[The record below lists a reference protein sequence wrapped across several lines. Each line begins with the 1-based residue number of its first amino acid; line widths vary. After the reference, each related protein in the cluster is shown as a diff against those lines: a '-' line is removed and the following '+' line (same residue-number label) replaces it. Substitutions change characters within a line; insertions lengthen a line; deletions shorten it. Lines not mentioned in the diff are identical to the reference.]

1 MCSQPREGVAYF
13 PERPLGLLRF
23 IVRRFATLAATLLVA
38 SFAIYASLYVAP
50 GSPIATLTGGRTPS
64 PEAIAILEERY
75 NLNDPFL
82 VRYWNWLTGALTGDF
97 GVSIPLRQEVSDL
110 IVERA
115 PTTAGLVLYA
125 SLIILVSG
133 IGLGVLAGLR
143 PGWLDT
149 SVIVLTTVS
158 AAIPAFIAAIVLILV
173 FAVNLRWFPTV
184 GDGEGLVDGIYH
196 LTLPALAL
204 ASSSVALVARVTRTA
219 VREEMTREH
228 VATAVSRGLPRRVV
242 IRHHVIRNAAI
253 PIATIA
259 GLTVA
264 SLIALAAVVE
274 RAFALNG
281 LGSYLVQAA
290 LSKDFAVVQGI
301 ALVLVAAFVIVNTVV
316 DVLYALLDPRVKLG
330 ARPT

>member
-1 MCSQPREGVAYF
+1 M
-13 PERPLGLLRF
+13 LRF
-23 IVRRFATLAATLLVA
+23 LVRRLALLAATLLVA
-38 SFAIYASLYVAP
+38 SFAIYGALYLSP

-64 PEAIAILEERY
+64 PEAIAVLEHRY
-75 NLNDPFL
+75 HLDEPFL
-82 VRYWNWLTGALTGDF
+82 VRYWHWLSGALTGDL
-97 GVSIPLRQEVSDL
+97 GVSIPLRQEVSTL
-110 IVERA
+110 VVERA

-143 PGWLDT
+143 PGWTDT
-149 SVIVLTTVS
+149 SVIVITTIS

-173 FAVNLRWFPTV
+173 FGVNLRWFPTV
-184 GDGEGLVDGIYH
+184 GEGNGFFDGIYH

-204 ASSSVALVARVTRTA
+204 AASSIALVARVTRAA
-219 VREEMTREH
+219 VREEMAKEH
-228 VATAVSRGLPRRVV
+228 VQTAVSRGLPRRVV

-253 PIATIA
+253 PITTVS
-259 GLTVA
+259 GLTIA

-274 RAFALNG
+274 RAFAING

-301 ALVLVAAFVIVNTVV
+301 ALVLVAAFVIVNTTV
-316 DVLYALLDPRVKLG
+316 DVLYAYLDPRVKLG
-330 ARPT
+330 SRPT

>member
-1 MCSQPREGVAYF
+1 M
-13 PERPLGLLRF
+13 LGFVLR
-23 IVRRFATLAATLLVA
+23 RLAMLAATVLVA
-38 SFAIYASLYVAP
+38 SFVIYGSLYVAP

-64 PEAIAILEERY
+64 PEAIAVLEERY

-82 VRYWNWLTGALTGDF
+82 VRYWNWLTGAATGDL

-110 IVERA
+110 ILERA

-125 SLIILVSG
+125 SLIILVAG

-149 SVIVLTTVS
+149 GVIVLTTIS

-173 FAVNLRWFPTV
+173 FGVKLRWFPTV
-184 GDGEGLVDGIYH
+184 GDGEGALDGLYH
-196 LTLPALAL
+196 LTLPAFAL
-204 ASSSVALVARVTRTA
+204 AATSVAIVARVTRTA
-219 VREEMTREH
+219 VREEAGKEH
-228 VATAVSRGLPRRVV
+228 VSTAVSRGLPRRVV

-253 PIATIA
+253 PITTIA

-264 SLIALAAVVE
+264 ALIALAAVVE

-301 ALVLVAAFVIVNTVV
+301 ALVLVVAFVVVNTVV
-316 DVLYALLDPRVKLG
+316 DVLYAFLDPRVKLG
-330 ARPT
+330 GRPA

>member
-1 MCSQPREGVAYF
+1 MLGFVA
-13 PERPLGLLRF
+13 
-23 IVRRFATLAATLLVA
+23 RRLAMLAATLLVA

-64 PEAIAILEERY
+64 PEAIAVLEERY
-75 NLNDPFL
+75 HLDDPFL
-82 VRYWNWLTGALTGDF
+82 VRYWNWLTGALTGDL

-110 IVERA
+110 ILERA
-115 PTTAGLVLYA
+115 PTTTGLVLYA

-143 PGWLDT
+143 PGWIDT
-149 SVIVLTTVS
+149 GVIVLTTIS

-173 FAVNLRWFPTV
+173 FAVKLRWFPTV
-184 GDGEGLVDGIYH
+184 GDGEGLLDGIYH
-196 LTLPALAL
+196 LTLPAFAL
-204 ASSSVALVARVTRTA
+204 AAASVAIVARVTRTA
-219 VREEMTREH
+219 VREELAKEH
-228 VATAVSRGLPRRVV
+228 VSTAVSRGLSRRVI

-253 PIATIA
+253 PITTIA

-316 DVLYALLDPRVKLG
+316 DLLYALLDPRVTLG
-330 ARPT
+330 SRPT

>member
-1 MCSQPREGVAYF
+1 MLGFVA
-13 PERPLGLLRF
+13 
-23 IVRRFATLAATLLVA
+23 RRLAMLAATLLVA

-64 PEAIAILEERY
+64 PEAIAVLEERY
-75 NLNDPFL
+75 HLDDPFL
-82 VRYWNWLTGALTGDF
+82 VRYWNWLTGALTGDL

-110 IVERA
+110 ILERA

-143 PGWLDT
+143 PGWIDT
-149 SVIVLTTVS
+149 GVIVLTTIS

-184 GDGEGLVDGIYH
+184 GDGEGLLDGIYH
-196 LTLPALAL
+196 LTLPAFAL
-204 ASSSVALVARVTRTA
+204 AAASVAIVARVTRTA
-219 VREEMTREH
+219 VREELAREH
-228 VATAVSRGLPRRVV
+228 VSTAVSRGLSRRVI

-253 PIATIA
+253 PITTIA

-301 ALVLVAAFVIVNTVV
+301 ALVLVAAFVVVNTVV
-316 DVLYALLDPRVKLG
+316 DLLYALLDPRVTLG
-330 ARPT
+330 SRPT